1 MRSAALFAI
10 TTLFAF
16 VPTRLMAQSDWF
28 ATSGVKILEAI
39 GTPDLGYVLLAEDDR
54 GGYRILREGDNFEGK
69 FTVGQVG
76 SEQVRLEDPEGKPS
90 VAPILHQNVPVDM
103 LLLAVGA
110 LHQRN
115 VVIGGSSDTLKP
127 FDSELLV
134 DPQKLADVAKEAGL
148 DVRVL
153 EDALLVKKGVFTA
166 DPVKFEATPDDQAES
181 YDWIRGE
188 MPGLIKKASEGPMVL
203 TVEGTAAGT
212 VSVRAPYMPPRALA
226 HYLSQVTGAK
236 ISAKAPEK
244 VAAKPAAPA
253 APKAPALDAKGQKVL
268 ARARQLLAAGKFA
281 PAFKLFRY
289 LHKTQGARAPFY
301 NGMAICLWK
310 LGKKPQAVKAWNH
323 ALKQDPGNAVA
334 SRALG
339 KVKEMVAAR
348 KAAATMTAVTGPATA
363 TPDTAAN

>member
-1 MRSAALFAI
+1 MRTAALFAV
-10 TTLFAF
+10 TSLFAF
-16 VPTRLMAQSDWF
+16 LPVRATAQADWF

-39 GTPDLGYVLLAEDDR
+39 GTSDLGYILLAQDDR
-54 GGYRILREGDNFEGK
+54 GGFRLLREGDSFEGK

-76 SEQVRLEDPEGKPS
+76 TEQVRLEDSEGKPS

-115 VVIGGSSDTLKP
+115 VVIGGTSDVLKP

-134 DPQKLADVAKEAGL
+134 DPQKLADLAKEAGL

-153 EDALLVKKGVFTA
+153 EDALLVKKGVFAA
-166 DPVKFEATPDDQAES
+166 DPVKFEATPDDSAES
-181 YDWIRGE
+181 YDWIRSDLK
-188 MPGLIKKASEGPMVL
+188 GLITKASQGPMAL
-203 TVEGTAAGT
+203 TAEGDTAT
-212 VSVRAPYMPPRALA
+212 IISVRAPYMPPRALA
-226 HYLSQVTGAK
+226 HYLAQVTGTK
-236 ISAKAPEK
+236 ITAAAPE
-244 VAAKPAAPA
+244 AAKPVAVTAAS
-253 APKAPALDAKGQKVL
+253 APKELDAKGQKVL
-268 ARARQLLAAGKFA
+268 ARARTLLAGGKFA

-310 LGKKPQAVKAWNH
+310 LGKKPQAVKAWNL
-323 ALKQDPGNAVA
+323 ALEQDPGNAVA
-334 SRALG
+334 GKALG

-348 KAAATMTAVTGPATA
+348 RAAATMTAVTGSATA
-363 TPDTAAN
+363 TPASQAN